1 MASKFAIIVT
11 IKCKPG
17 KGKDFMPIIMENAVA
32 AMRDEPNCH
41 EFRVMTAKDDPD
53 TFFFYEVYTNE
64 AALDSHRRTTDIS
77 PFKSPPTRRAFFRLR
92 PFSRKGH
99 AVPVGTLIA
108 YSPMNVCT
116 AT

>member
-41 EFRVMTAKDDPD
+41 EFRVMTSKDDPD

-64 AALDSHRRTTDIS
+64 AALESHRQEPHYI
-77 PFKSPPTRRAFFRLR
+77 KFRDA
-92 PFSRKGH
+92 G
-99 AVPVGTLIA
+99 ADLIA
-108 YSPMNVCT
+108 DRHIEMTTVHI
-116 AT
+116 